1 MFFWHAVVFDV
12 VFYSF
17 FVVLVPPSWVLLL
30 DKDVND
36 REPVFYL
43 LEQID
48 VVLVHVPI
56 VGVCCVV
63 ARLWW

>member
-56 VGVCCVV
+56 VGVCCV